1 MSTNNREA
9 MGQFISALQDMID
22 QEQRK
27 RQPLTASSPI
37 DESLRQQELAMAR
50 LVSDLRNNNKL
61 GEFYAARK
69 SELLGSVLNEHSDT
83 FQKIYGDLGRAS
95 AANNNAMYYY
105 VRNKDLN
112 TLEEAI
118 VNKSGSEAKAATH
131 DSQLAKRQ
139 FEVNE
144 WTANNKL
151 DTLFVFQMIL
161 IALAVTGPMI
171 YLNRM
176 NIIPMTVITVV
187 LGLVYLAIL
196 FTIVVRA
203 QYTNYSRDKRYWN
216 RRVFKNMGGP
226 PFTTPTCITPEGIA
240 GSLDQL
246 GDSIATQYESLG
258 NRASATIRN
267 YAQSIADSM
276 NTPSS

>member
-1 MSTNNREA
+1 MT
-9 MGQFISALQDMID
+9 
-22 QEQRK
+22 
-27 RQPLTASSPI
+27 SPI
-37 DESLRQQELAMAR
+37 DESLRQQELAMAK
-50 LVSDLRNNNKL
+50 LISDLRNNNKL

-69 SELLGSVLNEHSDT
+69 DELLSNVLNEHSDT
-83 FQKIYGDLGRAS
+83 FQKVYGDVGRAS
-95 AANNNAMYYY
+95 AAANNAMYYY

-112 TLEEAI
+112 TLETAI
-118 VNKSGSEAKAATH
+118 VNKSGNEAKAATH

-139 FEVNE
+139 YEINE

-171 YLNRM
+171 YLNRA
-176 NIIPMTVITVV
+176 NIIPMTVVTVV

-226 PFTTPTCITPEGIA
+226 PFTIPTCITPEGIA
-240 GSLDQL
+240 GALDDL
-246 GDSIATQYESLG
+246 GNSIATEYQ
-258 NRASATIRN
+258 NVQDRASGAIQSV
-267 YAQSIADSM
+267 AQSVADSL